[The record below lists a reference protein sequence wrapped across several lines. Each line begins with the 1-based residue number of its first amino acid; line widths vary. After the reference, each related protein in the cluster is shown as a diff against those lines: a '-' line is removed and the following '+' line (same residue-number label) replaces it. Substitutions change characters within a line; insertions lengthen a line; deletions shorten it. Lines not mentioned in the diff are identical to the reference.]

1 MILFKY
7 GGHAISDSQGID
19 PVLALLSK
27 EISAGKKII
36 IVHGG
41 GPAINKE
48 LEIHG
53 VKSEMVG
60 GLRKTTPEILEVVQ
74 RTLCG
79 EVQRKLVNQL
89 IALGVNAVGLT
100 AGDGNLTRA
109 KISKPE
115 LGLVGE
121 VVSVNPDY
129 LISQI
134 DIGITPV
141 ISPIS
146 ITPNGQA
153 VNMNADIIAGAI
165 GGALKAE
172 SVLFS
177 TDVSGIYRNWPDKNS
192 LIQSINVEELTQI
205 SQTFEGGMIPKAE
218 SAINA
223 IKSGAKKVQ
232 IFDGRDIFNIELALK
247 GEGGTL
253 VLSQ

>member
-7 GGHAISDSQGID
+7 GGHAISDGKGID
-19 PVLALLSK
+19 PVLSLLAK
-27 EISAGKKII
+27 EINAGKKIV

-53 VKSEMVG
+53 VQSETVD
-60 GLRKTTPEILEVVQ
+60 GLRKTTPEVFEVVQ

-100 AGDGNLTRA
+100 AGDGGLTRA
-109 KISKPE
+109 KIMRPE

-121 VVSVNPDY
+121 VISVNPDF
-129 LISQI
+129 LVAQMNL
-134 DIGITPV
+134 GITPV

-146 ITPNGQA
+146 LTTDGQA

-165 GGALKAE
+165 GGALTVD

-177 TDVSGIYRNWPDKNS
+177 TDVSGIYREWPDKNS
-192 LIQSINVEELTQI
+192 LIKNINVVELADI
-205 SQTFEGGMIPKAE
+205 STTFKGGMIPKTE

-223 IKSGAKKVQ
+223 IKAGAKMAQV
-232 IFDGRDIFNIELALK
+232 FDGREVINVELALK
-247 GEGGTL
+247 GQGGTL
-253 VLSQ
+253 VFP

>member
-7 GGHAISDSQGID
+7 GGHAISDDQGID
-19 PVLALLSK
+19 PVLSLLSK
-27 EISAGKKII
+27 QIKAGKKIV

-53 VKSEMVG
+53 VKSEMIG
-60 GLRKTTPEILEVVQ
+60 GLRKTTPEVFAIVQ

-100 AGDGNLTRA
+100 AGDGDVTRA

-129 LISQI
+129 LIAQM
-134 DIGITPV
+134 DLGITPV
-141 ISPIS
+141 ISPVS
-146 ITPNGQA
+146 ITTDGQA

-165 GGALKAE
+165 GGALNVD

-177 TDVSGIYRNWPDKNS
+177 TDVSGIYRNWPDKDS
-192 LIQSINVEELTQI
+192 LIQNISIIELSEI
-205 SQTFEGGMIPKAE
+205 SKTLEGGMIPKAE

-232 IFDGRDIFNIELALK
+232 IFDGRKVSSVELALQ

-253 VLSQ
+253 VSP

>member
-7 GGHAISDSQGID
+7 GGHAISEDQGID
-19 PVLALLSK
+19 PVLSLLSK
-27 EISAGKKII
+27 QIKAGKKIV

-53 VKSEMVG
+53 VKSEMIG
-60 GLRKTTPEILEVVQ
+60 GLRKTTPEVFEVVQ

-100 AGDGNLTRA
+100 AGDGDVIRA

-129 LISQI
+129 LIAQM
-134 DIGITPV
+134 DLGITPV

-146 ITPNGQA
+146 ISTDGQA
-153 VNMNADIIAGAI
+153 VNMNADVIAGAI
-165 GGALKAE
+165 GGALKVD

-177 TDVSGIYRNWPDKNS
+177 TDVSGIYRNWPDKDS
-192 LIQSINVEELTQI
+192 LIRSISINELSEI
-205 SQTFEGGMIPKAE
+205 SMTLEGGMIPKAE

-232 IFDGRDIFNIELALK
+232 IFDGREISSVELALQ

-253 VLSQ
+253 VTP

>member
-7 GGHAISDSQGID
+7 GGHAISDDQGID
-19 PVLALLSK
+19 PVLSLLSK
-27 EISAGKKII
+27 QIKSGKKIV

-53 VKSEMVG
+53 VKSEMIG
-60 GLRKTTPEILEVVQ
+60 GLRKTTPEVFEVVQ

-100 AGDGNLTRA
+100 AGDGDITRA

-121 VVSVNPDY
+121 VISVNPDY
-129 LISQI
+129 LIAQM
-134 DIGITPV
+134 DLGITPV

-146 ITPNGQA
+146 ITADGQA

-165 GGALKAE
+165 GGALTVD

-177 TDVSGIYRNWPDKNS
+177 TDVSGIYRNWPDKES
-192 LIQSINVEELTQI
+192 LIQSISVNKLSEI
-205 SQTFEGGMIPKAE
+205 SMTFEGGMIPKAE

-232 IFDGRDIFNIELALK
+232 IFDGREIASVELALQ

-253 VLSQ
+253 VSP

>member
-7 GGHAISDSQGID
+7 GGHAISDGQGID
-19 PVLALLSK
+19 PVLSLLSK
-27 EISAGKKII
+27 EIKAGKKIV

-60 GLRKTTPEILEVVQ
+60 GLRKTTPEVLEVVQ

-121 VVSVNPDY
+121 VVSVNPDF
-129 LISQI
+129 LIAQMGL
-134 DIGITPV
+134 GITPV

-146 ITPNGQA
+146 I
-153 VNMNADIIAGAI
+153 MNADIIAGAI
-165 GGALKAE
+165 GGALKVE

-177 TDVSGIYRNWPDKNS
+177 TDVSGIYRSWPDKNS
-192 LIQSINVEELTQI
+192 LIQSINVEELAQI
-205 SQTFEGGMIPKAE
+205 SKTFEGGMIPKAE

-223 IKSGAKKVQ
+223 IKAGAKKVQ
-232 IFDGRDIFNIELALK
+232 IFDGRDVSNVQLALN
-247 GEGGTL
+247 GEGGSL

>member
-7 GGHAISDSQGID
+7 GGHAISDDQGID
-19 PVLALLSK
+19 PVLSSLSK
-27 EISAGKKII
+27 QIKAGKKIV

-53 VKSEMVG
+53 VKSEMIG
-60 GLRKTTPEILEVVQ
+60 GLRKTTPEVFAVVQ

-100 AGDGNLTRA
+100 AGDGDVTRA
-109 KISKPE
+109 KISRPE

-129 LISQI
+129 LIAQM
-134 DIGITPV
+134 DLGITPV

-146 ITPNGQA
+146 ITTDGQA
-153 VNMNADIIAGAI
+153 VNMNADVIAGAI
-165 GGALKAE
+165 GGALKVD

-177 TDVSGIYRNWPDKNS
+177 TDVSGIYRNWPDKDS
-192 LIQSINVEELTQI
+192 LIQSISVNELSEI
-205 SQTFEGGMIPKAE
+205 SKTLEGGMIPKAE
-218 SAINA
+218 AAINA

-232 IFDGRDIFNIELALK
+232 IFDGRKVSSVELALQ

-253 VLSQ
+253 VSP

>member
-7 GGHAISDSQGID
+7 GGHAISDGQGID
-19 PVLALLSK
+19 PVLSLLAK
-27 EISAGKKII
+27 EINAGKKFV

-41 GPAINKE
+41 GPAINRE

-53 VKSEMVG
+53 IKSEMIG
-60 GLRKTTPEILEVVQ
+60 GLRKTTAEVFEVVQ

-89 IALGVNAVGLT
+89 IALGINSVGFT

-115 LGLVGE
+115 
-121 VVSVNPDY
+121 VVSVDSNF
-129 LISQI
+129 LIAQL
-134 DIGITPV
+134 DLGITPV

-146 ITPNGQA
+146 VTSDGQA

-165 GGALKAE
+165 GGALSVD

-177 TDVSGIYRNWPDKNS
+177 TDVAGIYRNWPEEGS
-192 LIQSINVEELTQI
+192 LIQSIKVDELAEI
-205 SQTFEGGMIPKAE
+205 SKSFEGGMIPKAE
-218 SAINA
+218 AAINA
-223 IKSGAKKVQ
+223 IKAGAKKVQ
-232 IFDGRDIFNIELALK
+232 VFDGRDVVNLELALK

-253 VLSQ
+253 VLP

>member
-7 GGHAISDSQGID
+7 GGHAISDGQGID
-19 PVLALLSK
+19 PVLSLLAE
-27 EISAGKKII
+27 EISAGKKFV

-41 GPAINKE
+41 GPAINRE

-53 VKSEMVG
+53 IKSEMIG
-60 GLRKTTPEILEVVQ
+60 GLRKTTAEVFEVVQ

-89 IALGVNAVGLT
+89 IALGINSVGFT
-100 AGDGNLTRA
+100 AGDGNLTLA

-121 VVSVNPDY
+121 VVSVDSNF
-129 LISQI
+129 LIAQL
-134 DIGITPV
+134 DLGITPV

-146 ITPNGQA
+146 VTFDGQA

-165 GGALKAE
+165 GGALSVD

-177 TDVSGIYRNWPDKNS
+177 TDVAGIYRNWPDEGS
-192 LIQSINVEELTQI
+192 LIQSIKVDELAEI
-205 SQTFEGGMIPKAE
+205 SKSFEGGMIPKAE
-218 SAINA
+218 AAINA
-223 IKSGAKKVQ
+223 IKAGAKKVQ
-232 IFDGRDIFNIELALK
+232 VLDGRDVANVELALK

-253 VLSQ
+253 VLP

>member
-7 GGHAISDSQGID
+7 GGHAISDGQGLD
-19 PVLALLSK
+19 PVLSLLAK
-27 EISAGKKII
+27 EINAGKKIV

-53 VKSEMVG
+53 VKSETVD
-60 GLRKTTPEILEVVQ
+60 GLRKTTPEVFEVVQ

-100 AGDGNLTRA
+100 AGDGGLTRA
-109 KISKPE
+109 KIMRPE

-121 VVSVNPDY
+121 VISVNPDF
-129 LISQI
+129 LVAQMNL
-134 DIGITPV
+134 GITPV

-146 ITPNGQA
+146 LTPDGQA

-165 GGALKAE
+165 GGALTVD

-177 TDVSGIYRNWPDKNS
+177 TDVSGIYREWPDKNS
-192 LIQSINVEELTQI
+192 LIKNINVVELADI
-205 SQTFEGGMIPKAE
+205 SKTFKGGMIPKTE

-223 IKSGAKKVQ
+223 IKAGAKMAQV
-232 IFDGRDIFNIELALK
+232 FDGREVINVELALK
-247 GEGGTL
+247 GQGGTL
-253 VLSQ
+253 VFP

>member
-7 GGHAISDSQGID
+7 GGHAISDDQGID
-19 PVLALLSK
+19 PVLSILSK
-27 EISAGKKII
+27 QIKAGKKIV

-53 VKSEMVG
+53 VKSEMIG
-60 GLRKTTPEILEVVQ
+60 GLRKTTPEVFAVVQ

-100 AGDGNLTRA
+100 AGDGDVIRA

-129 LISQI
+129 LIAQM
-134 DIGITPV
+134 DLGITPV

-146 ITPNGQA
+146 ITTDGQA

-165 GGALKAE
+165 GGALKVD

-177 TDVSGIYRNWPDKNS
+177 TDVSGIYRNWPDKDS
-192 LIQSINVEELTQI
+192 LIRSISINELSEI
-205 SQTFEGGMIPKAE
+205 STTLEGGMIPKAE

-232 IFDGRDIFNIELALK
+232 IFDGREISSVELALQ

-253 VLSQ
+253 VTP

>member
-7 GGHAISDSQGID
+7 GGHAISDGQGID
-19 PVLALLSK
+19 PVLSLLSK
-27 EISAGKKII
+27 QIKAGKKIV

-53 VKSEMVG
+53 VKSEMIR
-60 GLRKTTPEILEVVQ
+60 GLRKTTPEVFEVVQ

-89 IALGVNAVGLT
+89 IVLGVNAVGLT
-100 AGDGNLTRA
+100 AGDGDVTRA

-129 LISQI
+129 LIAQM
-134 DIGITPV
+134 DLGITPV

-146 ITPNGQA
+146 ITNDGQA
-153 VNMNADIIAGAI
+153 VNMNADVIAGAI
-165 GGALKAE
+165 GGALKVD

-177 TDVSGIYRNWPDKNS
+177 TDVSGIYRNWPDKDS
-192 LIQSINVEELTQI
+192 LIQSISINELSEI
-205 SQTFEGGMIPKAE
+205 SMTLEGGMIPKAE

-232 IFDGRDIFNIELALK
+232 IFDGREISSVELALQ

-253 VLSQ
+253 VTT

>member
-7 GGHAISDSQGID
+7 GGHAISDGQGLD
-19 PVLALLSK
+19 PVLSLLAK
-27 EISAGKKII
+27 EINAGKKIV

-53 VKSEMVG
+53 VQSETVD
-60 GLRKTTPEILEVVQ
+60 GLRKTTPEVFEVVQ

-100 AGDGNLTRA
+100 AGDGGLTRA
-109 KISKPE
+109 KIMRPE

-121 VVSVNPDY
+121 VISVNSDF
-129 LISQI
+129 LVAQMNL
-134 DIGITPV
+134 GITPV

-146 ITPNGQA
+146 LTTDGQA

-165 GGALKAE
+165 GGALTVD

-177 TDVSGIYRNWPDKNS
+177 TDVSGIYREWPDKNS
-192 LIQSINVEELTQI
+192 LIKNINVVELADI
-205 SQTFEGGMIPKAE
+205 SKTFKGGMIPKTE

-223 IKSGAKKVQ
+223 IKAGAKMAQV
-232 IFDGRDIFNIELALK
+232 FDGREVINVELALK
-247 GEGGTL
+247 GQGGTL
-253 VLSQ
+253 VFP

>member
-7 GGHAISDSQGID
+7 GGHAISDGQGID
-19 PVLALLSK
+19 PVLSLLAK
-27 EISAGKKII
+27 QINAGKKIV

-53 VKSEMVG
+53 VKSEMVD
-60 GLRKTTPEILEVVQ
+60 GLRKTTPEVFEVVQ

-89 IALGVNAVGLT
+89 IALGINAVGLT
-100 AGDGNLTRA
+100 AGDGGLTRA
-109 KISKPE
+109 KIMRPE

-121 VVSVNPDY
+121 VVSVNPDF
-129 LISQI
+129 LVAQMNL
-134 DIGITPV
+134 GITPV

-146 ITPNGQA
+146 ITTDGQA

-165 GGALKAE
+165 GGALTVD

-177 TDVSGIYRNWPDKNS
+177 TDVSGIYREWPDKNS
-192 LIQSINVEELTQI
+192 LIKNINVVELADI
-205 SQTFEGGMIPKAE
+205 SKTFKGGMIPKTE

-223 IKSGAKKVQ
+223 IKAGAKMAQV
-232 IFDGRDIFNIELALK
+232 FDGREVINVELALK
-247 GEGGTL
+247 GQGGTL
-253 VLSQ
+253 VFP

>member
-7 GGHAISDSQGID
+7 GGHAISDGQGID
-19 PVLALLSK
+19 PVLSLLAK
-27 EISAGKKII
+27 EISAGKKFV

-41 GPAINKE
+41 GPAINRE

-53 VKSEMVG
+53 IKSEMIG
-60 GLRKTTPEILEVVQ
+60 GLRKTTAEVFEVVQ

-89 IALGVNAVGLT
+89 IALGINSVGFT
-100 AGDGNLTRA
+100 AGDGNLTLA

-121 VVSVNPDY
+121 VVSVDSNF
-129 LISQI
+129 LIAQL
-134 DIGITPV
+134 DLGITPV

-146 ITPNGQA
+146 VTFDGQA

-165 GGALKAE
+165 GGALSVD

-177 TDVSGIYRNWPDKNS
+177 TDVAGIYRNWPDEGS
-192 LIQSINVEELTQI
+192 LIQSIKVDELTEI
-205 SQTFEGGMIPKAE
+205 SKSFEGGMIPKAE
-218 SAINA
+218 AAINA
-223 IKSGAKKVQ
+223 IKAGAKKVQ
-232 IFDGRDIFNIELALK
+232 VLDGRDVANVELALK

-253 VLSQ
+253 VLP

>member
-7 GGHAISDSQGID
+7 GGHAISDDQGID
-19 PVLALLSK
+19 PVLSILSK
-27 EISAGKKII
+27 QIKAGKKIV

-53 VKSEMVG
+53 VKSEMIG
-60 GLRKTTPEILEVVQ
+60 GLRKTTPEVFAVVQ

-100 AGDGNLTRA
+100 AGDGDVIRA

-129 LISQI
+129 LIAQM
-134 DIGITPV
+134 DLGITPV

-146 ITPNGQA
+146 ITTDGQA

-165 GGALKAE
+165 GGALKVD

-177 TDVSGIYRNWPDKNS
+177 TDVSGIYRNWPDKDS
-192 LIQSINVEELTQI
+192 LIQSISVNELSEI
-205 SQTFEGGMIPKAE
+205 SKTLEGGMIPKAE
-218 SAINA
+218 AAINA

-232 IFDGRDIFNIELALK
+232 IFDGRKVSSVELALQ

-253 VLSQ
+253 VSP

>member
-7 GGHAISDSQGID
+7 GGHAISDGQGID
-19 PVLALLSK
+19 PVLSLLAE
-27 EISAGKKII
+27 EISAGKKFV

-41 GPAINKE
+41 GPAINRE

-53 VKSEMVG
+53 IKSEMIG
-60 GLRKTTPEILEVVQ
+60 GLRKTTAEVFEVVQ

-89 IALGVNAVGLT
+89 IALGINSVGFT
-100 AGDGNLTRA
+100 AGDGNLTLA

-121 VVSVNPDY
+121 VVSVDSNF
-129 LISQI
+129 LIAQL
-134 DIGITPV
+134 DLGITPV

-146 ITPNGQA
+146 VTFDGQA

-165 GGALKAE
+165 GGALSVD

-177 TDVSGIYRNWPDKNS
+177 TDVAGIYRNWPDEGS
-192 LIQSINVEELTQI
+192 LIQSIKVDELAEI
-205 SQTFEGGMIPKAE
+205 SKSFEGGMIPKAE
-218 SAINA
+218 AAINA
-223 IKSGAKKVQ
+223 IKAGAKKVQ
-232 IFDGRDIFNIELALK
+232 VFDGRDVVNVELALK

-253 VLSQ
+253 VLP

>member
-7 GGHAISDSQGID
+7 GGHAISDGKGID
-19 PVLALLSK
+19 PVLSLLAK
-27 EISAGKKII
+27 EINAGKKIV

-53 VKSEMVG
+53 VKSETVD
-60 GLRKTTPEILEVVQ
+60 GLRKTTPEVFEVVQ

-100 AGDGNLTRA
+100 AGDGGLTRA
-109 KISKPE
+109 KIMRPE

-121 VVSVNPDY
+121 VISVNPDF
-129 LISQI
+129 LVAQMNL
-134 DIGITPV
+134 GITPV

-146 ITPNGQA
+146 LTTDGQG

-165 GGALKAE
+165 GGALAVD

-177 TDVSGIYRNWPDKNS
+177 TDVSGIYREWPDKNS
-192 LIQSINVEELTQI
+192 LIKNINVVELADI
-205 SQTFEGGMIPKAE
+205 STTFKGGMIPKTE

-223 IKSGAKKVQ
+223 IKAGAKMAQV
-232 IFDGRDIFNIELALK
+232 FDGREVINVELALK
-247 GEGGTL
+247 GQGGTL
-253 VLSQ
+253 VFP

>member
-7 GGHAISDSQGID
+7 GGHAISDDQGID
-19 PVLALLSK
+19 PVLSILSK
-27 EISAGKKII
+27 QIKAGKKIV

-53 VKSEMVG
+53 VKSEMIG
-60 GLRKTTPEILEVVQ
+60 GLRKTTPEVFAVVQ

-100 AGDGNLTRA
+100 AGDGDVIRA

-129 LISQI
+129 LIAQM
-134 DIGITPV
+134 DLGITPV

-146 ITPNGQA
+146 ITTDGQA

-165 GGALKAE
+165 GGALKVD

-177 TDVSGIYRNWPDKNS
+177 TDVSGIYRNWPDKDS
-192 LIQSINVEELTQI
+192 LIQSISVNELSEI
-205 SQTFEGGMIPKAE
+205 SKTLEGGMIPKAE

-232 IFDGRDIFNIELALK
+232 IFDGREVSSVELALQ

-253 VLSQ
+253 VSP

>member
-7 GGHAISDSQGID
+7 GGHAISDDQGID
-19 PVLALLSK
+19 PVLSILSK
-27 EISAGKKII
+27 QIKAGKKIV

-53 VKSEMVG
+53 VKSEMIG
-60 GLRKTTPEILEVVQ
+60 GLRKTTPEVFAVVQ

-100 AGDGNLTRA
+100 AGDGDVIRA

-129 LISQI
+129 LIAQM
-134 DIGITPV
+134 DLGITPV

-146 ITPNGQA
+146 ITTDGQA

-165 GGALKAE
+165 GGALKVD

-177 TDVSGIYRNWPDKNS
+177 TDVSGIYRNWPDKDS
-192 LIQSINVEELTQI
+192 LIQSISVNELSEI
-205 SQTFEGGMIPKAE
+205 SKTLEGGMIPKAE

-232 IFDGRDIFNIELALK
+232 IFDGRKVSSVELALQ

-253 VLSQ
+253 VSP

>member
-7 GGHAISDSQGID
+7 GGHAISDDQGID
-19 PVLALLSK
+19 PVLSLLSK
-27 EISAGKKII
+27 QIKAGKKIV

-53 VKSEMVG
+53 VKSEMIG
-60 GLRKTTPEILEVVQ
+60 GLRKTTPEVFEVVQ

-100 AGDGNLTRA
+100 AGDGDVIRA

-129 LISQI
+129 LIAQM
-134 DIGITPV
+134 DFGITPV

-146 ITPNGQA
+146 ITNDGQA
-153 VNMNADIIAGAI
+153 VNMNADVIAGAI
-165 GGALKAE
+165 GGALKVD

-177 TDVSGIYRNWPDKNS
+177 TDVSGIYRNWSDKDS
-192 LIQSINVEELTQI
+192 LIQSISINELSEI
-205 SQTFEGGMIPKAE
+205 SMTLEGGMIPKAE

-232 IFDGRDIFNIELALK
+232 IFDGREISSVELALQ

-253 VLSQ
+253 VTP

>member
-7 GGHAISDSQGID
+7 GGHAISDDQGID
-19 PVLALLSK
+19 PVLSLLSK
-27 EISAGKKII
+27 QIKSGKKIV

-53 VKSEMVG
+53 VKSEMIG
-60 GLRKTTPEILEVVQ
+60 GLRKTTPEVFEVVQ

-100 AGDGNLTRA
+100 AGDGDVTRA

-121 VVSVNPDY
+121 VISVNPDY
-129 LISQI
+129 LIAQM
-134 DIGITPV
+134 DLGITPV

-146 ITPNGQA
+146 ITAEGQA

-165 GGALKAE
+165 GGALTVD

-177 TDVSGIYRNWPDKNS
+177 TDVSGIYRNWPDKES
-192 LIQSINVEELTQI
+192 LIQSISVNKLSEI
-205 SQTFEGGMIPKAE
+205 SMTFEGGMIPKAE

-232 IFDGRDIFNIELALK
+232 IFDGREIASVELALQ

-253 VLSQ
+253 VSP

>member
-7 GGHAISDSQGID
+7 GGHAISDGQGID
-19 PVLALLSK
+19 PVLSLLSK
-27 EISAGKKII
+27 QIKAGKKIV

-53 VKSEMVG
+53 VKSEMIR
-60 GLRKTTPEILEVVQ
+60 GLRKTTPEVFEVVQ

-89 IALGVNAVGLT
+89 IVLGVNAVGLT
-100 AGDGNLTRA
+100 AGDGDVTRA

-129 LISQI
+129 LIAQM
-134 DIGITPV
+134 DLGITPV

-146 ITPNGQA
+146 ITNDGQA
-153 VNMNADIIAGAI
+153 VNMNADVIAGAI
-165 GGALKAE
+165 GGALKVD

-177 TDVSGIYRNWPDKNS
+177 TDVSGIYRNWPDKDS
-192 LIQSINVEELTQI
+192 LIQSISINELSEI
-205 SQTFEGGMIPKAE
+205 SMTLEGGMIPKAE

-232 IFDGRDIFNIELALK
+232 IFYGREISSVELALQ

-253 VLSQ
+253 VTP

>member
-7 GGHAISDSQGID
+7 GGHAISEDQGID
-19 PVLALLSK
+19 PVLSLLSK
-27 EISAGKKII
+27 QIKAGKKIV

-53 VKSEMVG
+53 VKSEMIG
-60 GLRKTTPEILEVVQ
+60 GLRKTTPEVFAVVQ

-100 AGDGNLTRA
+100 AGDGDVIRA

-129 LISQI
+129 LIAQM
-134 DIGITPV
+134 DLGITPV

-146 ITPNGQA
+146 ITTDGQA

-165 GGALKAE
+165 GGALKVD

-177 TDVSGIYRNWPDKNS
+177 TDVSGIYRNWPDKDS
-192 LIQSINVEELTQI
+192 LIQSISVNELSEI
-205 SQTFEGGMIPKAE
+205 SKTLEGGMIPKAE
-218 SAINA
+218 AAINA

-232 IFDGRDIFNIELALK
+232 IFDGRKVSSVELALQ

-253 VLSQ
+253 VSP

>member
-7 GGHAISDSQGID
+7 GGHAISDNQGID
-19 PVLALLSK
+19 PVLSLLSK
-27 EISAGKKII
+27 QIKAGKKIV

-53 VKSEMVG
+53 VKSEMIG
-60 GLRKTTPEILEVVQ
+60 GLRKTTPEVFEVVQ

-100 AGDGNLTRA
+100 AGDGDVIGA

-129 LISQI
+129 LIAQM
-134 DIGITPV
+134 DLGITPV

-146 ITPNGQA
+146 ITTDGQA
-153 VNMNADIIAGAI
+153 VNMNADVIAGAI
-165 GGALKAE
+165 GGALKVD

-177 TDVSGIYRNWPDKNS
+177 TDVSGIYRNWPDKDS
-192 LIQSINVEELTQI
+192 LIRSISINELSEI
-205 SQTFEGGMIPKAE
+205 SMTLEGGMIPKAE

-232 IFDGRDIFNIELALK
+232 IFDGREISSVELALQ

-253 VLSQ
+253 VTP

>member
-7 GGHAISDSQGID
+7 GGHAISDDQGID
-19 PVLALLSK
+19 PVLSILSK
-27 EISAGKKII
+27 QIKAGKKIV

-53 VKSEMVG
+53 VKSEMIG
-60 GLRKTTPEILEVVQ
+60 GLRKTTPEVFAVVQ

-100 AGDGNLTRA
+100 AGDGDVIRA

-129 LISQI
+129 LIAQM
-134 DIGITPV
+134 DLGITPV

-146 ITPNGQA
+146 ITTDGQA
-153 VNMNADIIAGAI
+153 VNMNADVIAGAI
-165 GGALKAE
+165 GGALKVD

-177 TDVSGIYRNWPDKNS
+177 TDVSGIYRNWPDKDS
-192 LIQSINVEELTQI
+192 LIQSISVNELSEI
-205 SQTFEGGMIPKAE
+205 SKTLEGGMIPKAE

-232 IFDGRDIFNIELALK
+232 IFDGRKVSSVELALQ

-253 VLSQ
+253 VSP